1 MPPVLVWVLGAVGVA
16 AAAKLFSVAA
26 KKANADLDRV
36 RRDGLSERDDMR
48 KLERDPVTGT
58 YRPRKS

>member
-36 RRDGLSERDDMR
+36 RRSGGAERDDMR

>member
-16 AAAKLFSVAA
+16 AAAKLFSVAT

-36 RRDGLSERDDMR
+36 RRGEDNDDMR
-48 KLERDPVTGT
+48 RLERDPVTGT

>member
-16 AAAKLFSVAA
+16 AAAKLFSAAA
-26 KKANADLDRV
+26 KKANADVDRV
-36 RRDGLSERDDMR
+36 RRDGVAERDGMR
-48 KLERDPVTGT
+48 KLERDPATGT

>member
-16 AAAKLFSVAA
+16 AAAKLFSVVS
-26 KKANADLDRV
+26 KKANTDLDRV
-36 RRDGLSERDDMR
+36 RRDGVADRDDMR
-48 KLERDPVTGT
+48 KLERDPLTGT

>member
-1 MPPVLVWVLGAVGVA
+1 MPPVLVWILGAVGVV
-16 AAAKLFSVAA
+16 AAAKLFSVVS

-36 RRDGLSERDDMR
+36 RREGVADRDDMR
-48 KLERDPVTGT
+48 KLERDPLTGT